1 MNLLSFNG
9 RSNRLQ
15 FFLISLAP
23 FVLGIITVMLVMA
36 AGVADTVVSSG
47 DGQSVMADAS
57 SAIAN
62 HQSFSYSSD
71 TVTAHASFSS
81 HPLSAGVGIVL
92 FLAGLAVTWLWLAA
106 QVRRFH
112 DLAASGWFVLFNLIP
127 GASFFIWLV
136 LQIAPGQQGVNAYGP
151 PPR

>member
-9 RSNRLQ
+9 RSNRLE

-23 FVLGIITVMLVMA
+23 FFLGIVAFFLIMA
-36 AGVADTVVSSG
+36 AAVAEPIASG
-47 DGQSVMADAS
+47 EASSVMADAS

-62 HQSFSYSSD
+62 GQSFSYSSD
-71 TVTAHASFSS
+71 TVTTHASFSG
-81 HPLSAGVGIVL
+81 HPLSAGVSLVL
-92 FLAGLAVTWLWLAA
+92 LVAGLAVSWLWLAA

-112 DLAASGWFVLFNLIP
+112 DLGTSGWFVLLNLIP

-136 LQIAPGQQGVNAYGP
+136 LQIAPGQTGANAYGS